1 MEKKAKTA
9 QEAQAAEALAASA
22 AFAREKVVLAY
33 SGGLDTSVCLKW
45 LQVEKGFDV
54 IAVCGN
60 VGQDESDLAAIKQKA
75 LDMGAIASFAV
86 DMREEYANDFLTC
99 ALAAN
104 GLYENAYPLLSALS
118 RPLLS
123 QHLVAV
129 AHRYGARYVA
139 HGCTGKGND
148 QVRFETSIK
157 ALDPAL
163 EIVAPVREWNLHS
176 REDEIDWAREHGVPV
191 AATKKSPYS
200 IDDNLWG
207 RAIECGA
214 LEDPWCE
221 PPADIWTLTA
231 DPAAAPDEP
240 AYVEIAFE
248 QGVPCALDGQA
259 MPFVSI
265 VKKLNELAGAHGC
278 GRLDMVENRL
288 VGVKSRECYEVP
300 AAQTLIA
307 AHKALETLCLDG
319 ATQHYKLGVEQ
330 QWATAVYQGLWFSPL
345 KQALDAFCAET
356 QRFVT
361 GTVRMKL
368 FKGSCTAVGR
378 TSPYS
383 LYDFELASYG
393 AADAFNHG
401 AAKGFIELHGLPVT
415 TWSVKQGPA
424 AEELATQAAFAGRA
438 AQVHSAA

>member
-1 MEKKAKTA
+1 METTMNANKGQAK
-9 QEAQAAEALAASA
+9 
-22 AFAREKVVLAY
+22 EKVVLAY

-86 DMREEYANDFLTC
+86 DMREEYANEFLTL

-104 GLYENAYPLLSALS
+104 GLYENSYPLLSALS

-123 QHLVAV
+123 KHMVEA
-129 AHRYGARYVA
+129 AHALGAHYIA

-157 ALDPAL
+157 ALDPTL
-163 EIVAPVREWNLHS
+163 EIVAPVREWDLHC
-176 REDEIDWAREHGVPV
+176 REEEIEWAKAHGVPV

-207 RAIECGA
+207 RAIECGV
-214 LEDPWCE
+214 LEDPWAE

-231 DPAAAPDEP
+231 DAADAPDHAE
-240 AYVEIAFE
+240 YVEIGFE
-248 QGVPCALDGQA
+248 QGVPCSLNGED
-259 MPFVSI
+259 MPFVDI
-265 VKKLNELAGAHGC
+265 VKALNVKAGAHGI

-300 AAQTLIA
+300 AVKVLID

-330 QWATAVYQGLWFSPL
+330 QWATAVYQGMWFSPL
-345 KQALDAFCAET
+345 KMALDSFCAAT
-356 QRFVT
+356 QQYVT
-361 GTVRMKL
+361 GTVKMKL
-368 FKGSCTAVGR
+368 YKGSCTVTGR
-378 TSPYS
+378 KSPYS
-383 LYDFELASYG
+383 LYDFNLASYG
-393 AADAFNHG
+393 ADDVFNHES
-401 AAKGFIELHGLPVT
+401 AKGFIDLYGLPVT
-415 TWSVKQGPA
+415 TWSAMQGPA
-424 AEELATQAAFAGRA
+424 ADAALQADQAADETA
-438 AQVHSAA
+438 AANAA

>member
-1 MEKKAKTA
+1 METMMNANG
-9 QEAQAAEALAASA
+9 AQAK
-22 AFAREKVVLAY
+22 EKVVLAY

-86 DMREEYANDFLTC
+86 DMREEYANEFLTL

-104 GLYENAYPLLSALS
+104 GLYENSYPLLSALS

-123 QHLVAV
+123 KHMVEV
-129 AHRYGARYVA
+129 AHALGARYIA

-157 ALDPAL
+157 ALDPTL
-163 EIVAPVREWNLHS
+163 EIVAPVREWDLHC
-176 REDEIDWAREHGVPV
+176 REEEIEWAKAHGVPV

-207 RAIECGA
+207 RAIECGV
-214 LEDPWCE
+214 LEDPWAE

-231 DPAAAPDEP
+231 DAADAPDE
-240 AYVEIAFE
+240 AEYVEIGFE
-248 QGVPCALDGQA
+248 QGIPCSLNGED
-259 MPFVSI
+259 MSFVDI
-265 VKKLNELAGAHGC
+265 VKALNVKAGAHGV

-300 AAQTLIA
+300 AAKVLID

-330 QWATAVYQGLWFSPL
+330 QWATAVYQGMWFSPL
-345 KQALDAFCAET
+345 KMALDAFCATT
-356 QRFVT
+356 QKHVT
-361 GTVRMKL
+361 GTVKMKL
-368 FKGSCTAVGR
+368 YKGSCTVVGR
-378 TSPYS
+378 KSPYS
-383 LYDFELASYG
+383 LYDFNLASYG
-393 AADAFNHG
+393 ADDVFNHES
-401 AAKGFIELHGLPVT
+401 AKGFIDLYGLPVT
-415 TWSVKQGPA
+415 TWSAMQGPA
-424 AEELATQAAFAGRA
+424 AAAASKADMAADDEEAANA
-438 AQVHSAA
+438 A

>member
-1 MEKKAKTA
+1 METMMNANG
-9 QEAQAAEALAASA
+9 AQAK
-22 AFAREKVVLAY
+22 EKVVLAY

-75 LDMGAIASFAV
+75 LDTGAIASFAV
-86 DMREEYANDFLTC
+86 DMREEYANEFLTL

-104 GLYENAYPLLSALS
+104 GLYENSYPLLSALS

-123 QHLVAV
+123 KHMVEV
-129 AHRYGARYVA
+129 AHALGARYIA

-157 ALDPAL
+157 ALDPTL
-163 EIVAPVREWNLHS
+163 EIVAPVREWDLHC
-176 REDEIDWAREHGVPV
+176 REEEIEWAKAHGVPV

-207 RAIECGA
+207 RAIECGV
-214 LEDPWCE
+214 LEDPWAE

-231 DPAAAPDEP
+231 DAADAPDE
-240 AYVEIAFE
+240 AEYVEIGFE
-248 QGVPCALDGQA
+248 QGIPYSLNGED
-259 MPFVSI
+259 MSFVDI
-265 VKKLNELAGAHGC
+265 VKALNVKAGAHGV

-300 AAQTLIA
+300 AAKVLID

-330 QWATAVYQGLWFSPL
+330 QWATAVYQGMWFSPL
-345 KQALDAFCAET
+345 KMALDAFCATT
-356 QRFVT
+356 QKHVT
-361 GTVRMKL
+361 GTVKMKL
-368 FKGSCTAVGR
+368 YKGSCTVVGR
-378 TSPYS
+378 KSPYS
-383 LYDFELASYG
+383 LYDFNLASYG
-393 AADAFNHG
+393 ADDVFNHES
-401 AAKGFIELHGLPVT
+401 AKGFIDLYGLPVT
-415 TWSVKQGPA
+415 TWSAMQGPA
-424 AEELATQAAFAGRA
+424 AAAASKADMAADDEEAANA
-438 AQVHSAA
+438 A

>member
-1 MEKKAKTA
+1 METTMNANKGQAK
-9 QEAQAAEALAASA
+9 
-22 AFAREKVVLAY
+22 EKVVLAY

-86 DMREEYANDFLTC
+86 DMREEYANEFLTL

-104 GLYENAYPLLSALS
+104 GLYENSYPLLSALS

-123 QHLVAV
+123 KHMVEA
-129 AHRYGARYVA
+129 AHALGAHYIA

-157 ALDPAL
+157 ALDPTL
-163 EIVAPVREWNLHS
+163 EIVAPVREWDLHC
-176 REDEIDWAREHGVPV
+176 REEEIEWAKAHGVPV

-207 RAIECGA
+207 RAIECGV
-214 LEDPWCE
+214 LEDPWAE

-231 DPAAAPDEP
+231 DAADAPDHAE
-240 AYVEIAFE
+240 YVEIGFE
-248 QGVPCALDGQA
+248 QGVPCSLNGED
-259 MPFVSI
+259 MPFVDI
-265 VKKLNELAGAHGC
+265 VKALNVKAGAHGI

-300 AAQTLIA
+300 AAKVLID

-330 QWATAVYQGLWFSPL
+330 QWATAVYQGMWFSPL
-345 KQALDAFCAET
+345 KMALDSFCAAT
-356 QRFVT
+356 QQYVT
-361 GTVRMKL
+361 GTVKMKL
-368 FKGSCTAVGR
+368 YKGSCTVTGR
-378 TSPYS
+378 KSPYS
-383 LYDFELASYG
+383 LYDFNLASYG
-393 AADAFNHG
+393 ADDVFNHES
-401 AAKGFIELHGLPVT
+401 AKGFIDLYGLPVT
-415 TWSVKQGPA
+415 TWSAMQGPA
-424 AEELATQAAFAGRA
+424 ADAAPQADQAADETA
-438 AQVHSAA
+438 AANAA

>member
-1 MEKKAKTA
+1 METVMNANG
-9 QEAQAAEALAASA
+9 AQAK
-22 AFAREKVVLAY
+22 EKVVLAY

-86 DMREEYANDFLTC
+86 DMREEYANEFLTL

-104 GLYENAYPLLSALS
+104 GLYENSYPLLSALS

-123 QHLVAV
+123 KHMVEV
-129 AHRYGARYVA
+129 AHALGARYIA

-157 ALDPAL
+157 ALDPTL
-163 EIVAPVREWNLHS
+163 EIVAPVREWDLHC
-176 REDEIDWAREHGVPV
+176 REEEIEWAKAHGVPV

-207 RAIECGA
+207 RAIECGV
-214 LEDPWCE
+214 LEDPWAE

-231 DPAAAPDEP
+231 DAADAPDE
-240 AYVEIAFE
+240 AEYVEIGFE
-248 QGVPCALDGQA
+248 QGVPCSLNGEE
-259 MPFVSI
+259 MSFVDI
-265 VKKLNELAGAHGC
+265 VKALNVKAGAHGV

-300 AAQTLIA
+300 AAKVLID

-330 QWATAVYQGLWFSPL
+330 QWATAVYQGMWFSSL
-345 KQALDAFCAET
+345 KMALDAFCATT
-356 QRFVT
+356 QKHVT
-361 GTVRMKL
+361 GTVKMKL
-368 FKGSCTAVGR
+368 YKGSCTVAGR
-378 TSPYS
+378 KSPYS
-383 LYDFELASYG
+383 LYDFNLASY
-393 AADAFNHG
+393 AADDVFNHES
-401 AAKGFIELHGLPVT
+401 AKGFIDLYGLPVT
-415 TWSVKQGPA
+415 TWSAMQGPA
-424 AEELATQAAFAGRA
+424 AAAASKADMAADEEEAANA
-438 AQVHSAA
+438 A

>member
-1 MEKKAKTA
+1 METTMNANKGQAK
-9 QEAQAAEALAASA
+9 
-22 AFAREKVVLAY
+22 EKVVLAY

-86 DMREEYANDFLTC
+86 DMREEYANEFLTL

-104 GLYENAYPLLSALS
+104 GLYENSYPLLSALS

-123 QHLVAV
+123 KHMVEV
-129 AHRYGARYVA
+129 AHALGAHYIA

-157 ALDPAL
+157 ALDPTL
-163 EIVAPVREWNLHS
+163 EIVAPVREWDLHC
-176 REDEIDWAREHGVPV
+176 REEEIEWAKAHGVPV

-207 RAIECGA
+207 RAIECGV
-214 LEDPWCE
+214 LEDPWAE

-231 DPAAAPDEP
+231 DAADAPDHAE
-240 AYVEIAFE
+240 YVEIGFE
-248 QGVPCALDGQA
+248 QGVPCSLNGED
-259 MPFVSI
+259 MSFVDI
-265 VKKLNELAGAHGC
+265 VKALNVKAGAHGV

-300 AAQTLIA
+300 AAKVLID

-330 QWATAVYQGLWFSPL
+330 QWATAVYQGMWFSPL
-345 KQALDAFCAET
+345 KMALDSFCAAT
-356 QRFVT
+356 QQYVT
-361 GTVRMKL
+361 GTVKMKL
-368 FKGSCTAVGR
+368 YKGSCTVTGR
-378 TSPYS
+378 KSPYS
-383 LYDFELASYG
+383 LYDFNLASYG
-393 AADAFNHG
+393 ADDVFNHES
-401 AAKGFIELHGLPVT
+401 AKGFIDLYGLPVT
-415 TWSVKQGPA
+415 TWSAMQGPA
-424 AEELATQAAFAGRA
+424 VDVAPQADQAADETA
-438 AQVHSAA
+438 AANAA

>member
-1 MEKKAKTA
+1 METMMNANG
-9 QEAQAAEALAASA
+9 AQAK
-22 AFAREKVVLAY
+22 EKVVLAY

-86 DMREEYANDFLTC
+86 DMREEYANEFLTL

-104 GLYENAYPLLSALS
+104 GLYENSYPLLSALS

-123 QHLVAV
+123 KHMVEV
-129 AHRYGARYVA
+129 AHALGAHYIA

-157 ALDPAL
+157 ALDPTL
-163 EIVAPVREWNLHS
+163 EIVAPVREWDLHC
-176 REDEIDWAREHGVPV
+176 REEEIEWAKAHGVPV

-207 RAIECGA
+207 RAIECGV
-214 LEDPWCE
+214 LEDPWAE

-231 DPAAAPDEP
+231 DAADAPDHAE
-240 AYVEIAFE
+240 YVEIGFE
-248 QGVPCALDGQA
+248 QGVPCSLNGED
-259 MPFVSI
+259 MSFVDI
-265 VKKLNELAGAHGC
+265 VKALNVKAGAHGV

-300 AAQTLIA
+300 AAKVLID

-330 QWATAVYQGLWFSPL
+330 QWATAVYQGMWFSPL
-345 KQALDAFCAET
+345 KMALDSFCATT
-356 QRFVT
+356 QKYVT
-361 GTVRMKL
+361 GTVKMKL
-368 FKGSCTAVGR
+368 YKGSCTVAGR
-378 TSPYS
+378 KSPYS
-383 LYDFELASYG
+383 LYDFNLASYG
-393 AADAFNHG
+393 ADDMFNHES
-401 AAKGFIELHGLPVT
+401 AKGFIDLYGLPVT
-415 TWSVKQGPA
+415 TWSAMQGPA
-424 AEELATQAAFAGRA
+424 ANAALQAEQTADEA
-438 AQVHSAA
+438 AAANAA

>member
-1 MEKKAKTA
+1 METTMNANKGQAK
-9 QEAQAAEALAASA
+9 
-22 AFAREKVVLAY
+22 EKVVLAY

-86 DMREEYANDFLTC
+86 DMREEYANEFLTL

-104 GLYENAYPLLSALS
+104 GLYENSYPLLSALS

-123 QHLVAV
+123 KHMVEV
-129 AHRYGARYVA
+129 AHALGAHYIA

-157 ALDPAL
+157 ALDPTL
-163 EIVAPVREWNLHS
+163 EIVAPVREWDLHC
-176 REDEIDWAREHGVPV
+176 REEEIEWAKAHGVPV

-207 RAIECGA
+207 RAIECGV
-214 LEDPWCE
+214 LEDPWAE

-231 DPAAAPDEP
+231 DAADAPDHAE
-240 AYVEIAFE
+240 YVEIGFE
-248 QGVPCALDGQA
+248 QGVPCSLNGED
-259 MPFVSI
+259 MPFVDI
-265 VKKLNELAGAHGC
+265 VKALNVKAGAHGI

-300 AAQTLIA
+300 AAKVLID

-330 QWATAVYQGLWFSPL
+330 QWATAVYQGMWFSPL
-345 KQALDAFCAET
+345 KMALDSFCAAT
-356 QRFVT
+356 QQYVT
-361 GTVRMKL
+361 GTVKMKL
-368 FKGSCTAVGR
+368 YKGSCTVTGR
-378 TSPYS
+378 KSPYS
-383 LYDFELASYG
+383 LYDFSLASYG
-393 AADAFNHG
+393 ADDVFNHES
-401 AAKGFIELHGLPVT
+401 AKGFIDLHGLPVT
-415 TWSVKQGPA
+415 TWSAMQGPA
-424 AEELATQAAFAGRA
+424 ADAAPQADQAADETA
-438 AQVHSAA
+438 AANAA